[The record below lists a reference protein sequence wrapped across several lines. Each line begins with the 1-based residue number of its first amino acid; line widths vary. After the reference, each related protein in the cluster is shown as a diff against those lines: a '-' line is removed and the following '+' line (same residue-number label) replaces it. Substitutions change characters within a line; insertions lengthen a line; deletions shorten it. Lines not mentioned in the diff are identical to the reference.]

1 VVAPLENVT
10 IVEVDSYMAAPSA
23 AALLADLGA
32 TVIKVEPPGGDPA
45 RNLGRKVRLGDDA
58 DPNRAAYDFQFD
70 VDNRGK
76 QSVVVDLTTEQGQ
89 QVVHRLCETAD
100 VFMNNMLIHRQ
111 ERYGLDPSTLLGV
124 NPRLVHATLTGYGTQ
139 GPEAWRPGYDV
150 TAFFARSGLY
160 DAMREGE
167 DGEIPM
173 ARTAQGDHTTGL
185 ALMGAI
191 LAALR
196 LAEKTGE
203 GQVVETSLYETAI
216 WTQGCDYAVTAVDKR
231 RLRQLTRQTQ
241 VMPTANRYPCGDGKW
256 IVINSLNGSDWKT
269 FCEVIGRED
278 WLDDDRLQDL
288 RGRFRHMAELV
299 PAIDDALS
307 ARGRDQW
314 GELLDA
320 AGLIWSPVLGLH
332 EVVEDPQAQ
341 ALGLFPTL
349 EHQTIGEYPT
359 VAPPFRFHTADV
371 RPRPPAP
378 SAGANT
384 VEILSAAGYD
394 DAQIDQL
401 AQSGHIST
409 HEA

>member
-1 VVAPLENVT
+1 MVSPLENVT

-58 DPNRAAYDFQFD
+58 DPERAAYDFQFD

-76 QSVVVDLTTEQGQ
+76 QSVVVDLTTTEGQ
-89 QVVHRLCETAD
+89 QVVHKLCETAD

-111 ERYGLDPSTLLGV
+111 QRYRLDSDSLLAV
-124 NPRLVHATLTGYGTQ
+124 NPRLVHATLTGYGTE

-203 GQVVETSLYETAI
+203 GQVLETSLYETAI
-216 WTQGCDYAVTAVDKR
+216 WTQACDYAVTAVDKR

-256 IVINSLNGSDWKT
+256 IVINSLNNADWDT
-269 FCEVIGRED
+269 FCGVIGRQDWIED
-278 WLDDDRLQDL
+278 ERLQSL
-288 RGRFRHMAELV
+288 RGRFRHMTELV

-307 ARGRDQW
+307 AKGRDQW
-314 GELLDA
+314 GELFDA
-320 AGLIWSPVLGLH
+320 AGLIWSPVMGLH
-332 EVVEDPQAQ
+332 EVVEDSQAE

-349 EHQTIGEYPT
+349 DHDTIGQYPT
-359 VAPPFRFHTADV
+359 VAPPFRFHTAEV
-371 RPRPPAP
+371 GPRSP
-378 SAGANT
+378 SPEQGADT
-384 VEILSAAGYD
+384 AAVLLAAGYS
-394 DAQIDQL
+394 QETIQRL
-401 AQSGHIST
+401 ADNGHIST
-409 HEA
+409 